1 MALPAFH
8 TMGIIVQLLIG
19 HFAMQPIGLYP
30 PTATTPNSLPMMA
43 TPANLLD
50 HIIRTKSTGLAT
62 IPAFLQV
69 WAQDKDAV
77 RVLASLQYVVS
88 SYAFYPFDL
97 IPYYVWSGLLWR
109 VGTIQVRHLY
119 ERVWSL
125 LAACVWSHGVWGT
138 ELLFPP
144 AS

>member
-19 HFAMQPIGLYP
+19 NYAMQPIGLYP
-30 PTATTPNSLPMMA
+30 PTATTPVSLPMMP

-50 HIIRTKSTGLAT
+50 HIVRTRCTGLAT

-77 RVLASLQYVVS
+77 RILASLQYVVS
-88 SYAFYPFDL
+88 LRIVFLYLMVLL
-97 IPYYVWSGLLWR
+97 ISSV
-109 VGTIQVRHLY
+109 
-119 ERVWSL
+119 
-125 LAACVWSHGVWGT
+125 
-138 ELLFPP
+138 
-144 AS
+144 